1 MVIGVVNQKGGT
13 GKSTIATNIA
23 AHLAHLGKHVLLVDA
38 DPQTTV
44 LDWAAIRNGTEPHV
58 SVVGLPTRNL
68 HQEIKVLKDKYDIV
82 IIDGGGRI
90 TESAR
95 AAVAVADFIVVPT
108 RPSQPDVA
116 STQGFFEQ
124 VVREVA
130 TIKGEVKGAIVV
142 TMAKRGTVIGQKSED
157 YLHDLGYPVLDV
169 VIHDSVAYQ
178 EALARGLS
186 VIEHDRTHK
195 AAREIEALVA
205 ELIEV
210 TQ

>member
-13 GKSTIATNIA
+13 GKSTIATNLA
-23 AHLAHLGKHVLLVDA
+23 AHLACQGKHVLLVDA
-38 DPQTTV
+38 DPQATA
-44 LDWAAIRNGTEPHV
+44 LDWAAVRNGTEPHV
-58 SVVGLPTRNL
+58 SVIGLPIRNL
-68 HQEIKVLKDKYDIV
+68 HEEIKVLRDKYDLI

-95 AAVAVADFIVVPT
+95 AAVAVADFIIVPT

-130 TIKGEVKGAIVV
+130 AIKGEVKGAILV
-142 TMAKRGTVIGQKSED
+142 TMSKRGTVIGQKSED
-157 YLHDLGYPVLDV
+157 YLQGLGYPVFDIVL
-169 VIHDSVAYQ
+169 HDSVAYQ

-186 VIEHDRTHK
+186 VVEHDRTHK
-195 AAREIEALVA
+195 AAQEMEAFVA

-210 TQ
+210 IQ

>member
-1 MVIGVVNQKGGT
+1 MIIGVVNQKGGT
-13 GKSTIATNIA
+13 GKSTIATNLA
-23 AHLAHLGKHVLLVDA
+23 AQLASLGKTVLLVDA
-38 DPQTTV
+38 DPQATA
-44 LDWAAIRNGTEPHV
+44 LDWAAARNGTPPHV
-58 SVVGLPTRNL
+58 TVIGLPVRNL
-68 HQEIKVLKDKYDIV
+68 HQEIKVLKSKFDLI

-95 AAVAVADFIVVPT
+95 AAVAVADFIIVPT

-142 TMAKRGTVIGQKSED
+142 TMSKRGTVIGQKSED
-157 YLHDLGYPVLDV
+157 YLQGLGYPVFNV
-169 VIHDSVAYQ
+169 VLHDSVVYQ

-186 VIEHDRTHK
+186 VVEHDHAHK
-195 AAREIEALVA
+195 AAQEIASFVA
-205 ELIEV
+205 EVLEV
-210 TQ
+210 IQ

>member
-13 GKSTIATNIA
+13 GKSTIATNLA
-23 AHLAHLGKHVLLVDA
+23 AQMASLGKTVLLVDA
-38 DPQTTV
+38 DPQATA
-44 LDWAAIRNGTEPHV
+44 LDWAAVRNGTTPHV
-58 SVVGLPTRNL
+58 TVIGLPVRNL
-68 HQEIKVLKDKYDIV
+68 HQEIKVLKDKFDLI

-95 AAVAVADFIVVPT
+95 AAVAVADFIIVPT

-142 TMAKRGTVIGQKSED
+142 TMSKRGTVIGQKSED
-157 YLHDLGYPVLDV
+157 YLHGLGYPLFDV
-169 VIHDSVAYQ
+169 VLHDSVVYQ

-186 VIEHDRTHK
+186 VVEYDHTHK
-195 AAREIEALVA
+195 AAQEIASFVA
-205 ELIEV
+205 EVMEV
-210 TQ
+210 IQ

>member
-1 MVIGVVNQKGGT
+1 MIIGVVNQKGGT
-13 GKSTIATNIA
+13 GKSTIATNLA
-23 AHLAHLGKHVLLVDA
+23 AQLASLGKTVLLVDA
-38 DPQTTV
+38 DPQATA
-44 LDWAAIRNGTEPHV
+44 LDWAAVRNGTTPHV
-58 SVVGLPTRNL
+58 TVIGLPVRNL
-68 HQEIKVLKDKYDIV
+68 HQEIKVLKSKFDLI

-95 AAVAVADFIVVPT
+95 AAVAVADFIIVPT

-142 TMAKRGTVIGQKSED
+142 TMSKRGTVIGQKSED
-157 YLHDLGYPVLDV
+157 YLQGLGYPVFDV
-169 VIHDSVAYQ
+169 VLHDSVVYQ

-186 VIEHDRTHK
+186 VVEHDHTHK
-195 AAREIEALVA
+195 AAQEIASFVA
-205 ELIEV
+205 EVLEV
-210 TQ
+210 IQ